1 MLLPNHK
8 MFSILLKNK
17 GILGGFTN
25 EVQKIFLLCN
35 VRQFLTLQI
44 PAHILH
50 VPFILEILLRLVSF
64 I

>member
-1 MLLPNHK
+1 MLLSNHK
-8 MFSILLKNK
+8 MFSIPLKNK
-17 GILGGFTN
+17 GILGSFTSQV
-25 EVQKIFLLCN
+25 EKTFLLCN

-44 PAHILH
+44 PARMLH